1 MPVMKNRFLLFCL
14 TLIFSMLSASL
25 SADVMPS
32 ALFQDSAVLQ
42 RQKPL
47 RIWGKAAP
55 GETVKVTL
63 KGKTAETKA
72 DKDGKWLVT
81 LPPFESENV
90 PQTMIIEG
98 KNRIEL
104 KDVLIGEVF
113 LAGGQSNMEVTVK
126 EALNPKEEIANAKHP
141 LIREFLVEND
151 WDTKPSD
158 AVKGKWTVVSPETAA
173 NIGAVGYYFAREL
186 QKELKVPVGII
197 NTAVSA
203 TPAEAWTPEET
214 LRAKPEKY
222 AEYLNVMKRFYDT
235 GKEEVV
241 RRNTAAI
248 QERQNRRTKFND
260 RIENSVNGPR
270 YKDNSP
276 SAQETGWVAGPLS
289 GSWASYDPAAGPGS
303 CPLYGDD
310 ICGAFRYR
318 KSVTVPDSLAGTDL
332 KLFFTW
338 AVDISVYFN
347 GTKLSS
353 PDGGRTFD
361 IPASLVRAGENTL
374 AIRFFQHYPKSDFF
388 ARTPKLGKSH
398 KEQVS
403 IAGAWNVSAEEILI
417 PIEVPIP
424 FISEMRTPTV
434 LFNAM
439 ISPLSNSVFRG
450 VIWYQGESNQRAIEL
465 YKELFPDMITAWRK
479 TFSEPELPF
488 YFVLV
493 AAYGAVETNPNTHG
507 GWAFLREAQS
517 AALALPGTAMTTA
530 LDIGDAKN
538 IHPLNKQEVGRRL
551 ACIALNRLFGRSDIN
566 CEMPKVQ
573 DVSFEG
579 AKAIITFSNAVTLK
593 TNDGKP
599 VRAFAVMDKPGF
611 NRFRWANA
619 EINGNKVILTCPEY
633 DVITAVR
640 YGWAGNPD
648 VNLVNEHGLPA
659 LPFNMIKK

>member
-1 MPVMKNRFLLFCL
+1 MEETPVMKNRFILSCL

-25 SADVMPS
+25 WADVTPS

-55 GETVKVTL
+55 GEAVKVTL
-63 KGKTAETKA
+63 KGKNAETKA
-72 DKDGKWLVT
+72 DKDGKWIVT
-81 LPPFESENV
+81 LPPFEAESV
-90 PQTMIIEG
+90 PQTMVIEG
-98 KNRIEL
+98 KNRIEV
-104 KDVLIGEVF
+104 KDILIGEVF
-113 LAGGQSNMEVTVK
+113 LAGGQSNMEVPVK

-141 LIREFLVEND
+141 LLREFLVEND

-158 AVKGKWTVVSPETAA
+158 SVKGKWTVVSPGTAA
-173 NIGAVGYYFAREL
+173 NIGAVGYYFARSL

-197 NTAVSA
+197 NNAVSA
-203 TPAEAWTPEET
+203 TPVEAWTPEEV
-214 LRAKPEKY
+214 LKSKPEKY
-222 AEYLNVMKRFYDT
+222 AQYLSAMKPVYEA
-235 GKEEVV
+235 GKESV
-241 RRNTAAI
+241 NSQNAAAAK
-248 QERQNRRTKFND
+248 ERQNRINKNKD
-260 RIENSVNGPR
+260 RIENTPDGPR
-270 YKDNSP
+270 YKDNP
-276 SAQETGWVAGPLS
+276 AAVQETQ
-289 GSWASYDPAAGPGS
+289 WASGALNSKWTEFNVPGT
-303 CPLYGDD
+303 CPLYGSD
-310 ICGAFRYR
+310 ICGPFRYR
-318 KSVTVPDSLAGTDL
+318 KSITLPEKLASSDL
-332 KLFFTW
+332 TLNFSAKENLT
-338 AVDISVYFN
+338 VYFN
-347 GTKLSS
+347 GNKIEPSE
-353 PDGGRTFD
+353 DGKSFA
-361 IPASLVRAGENTL
+361 IPKSCFKTGENIL
-374 AIRFFQHYPKSDFF
+374 AIRYFQHYANRDFF
-388 ARTPKLGKSH
+388 ASKPTLAKSKTESIPLDGKWNVYA
-398 KEQVS
+398 EETLPS
-403 IAGAWNVSAEEILI
+403 IAYSA
-417 PIEVPIP
+417 P
-424 FISEMRTPTV
+424 FPQVARTGGV
-434 LFNAM
+434 LYNAM
-439 ISPLSNSVFRG
+439 VAPLAPCVFRG

-493 AAYGAVETNPNTHG
+493 AAYGTVETNPNTHG

-551 ACIALNRLFGRSDIN
+551 ADIALNRLFGRSDVN

-573 DVSFEG
+573 NVSFEG
-579 AKAIITFSNAVTLK
+579 AKVVVTFSNAVTLK

-599 VRAFAVMDKPGF
+599 VRAFAVMDKPGL

-619 EINGNKVILTCPEY
+619 EIDGNKVILSCPEY

-659 LPFNMIKK
+659 LPFNTIKK